1 MPESPVT
8 FLRNH
13 CQHAGILQLYPAYL
27 FLFHHEE
34 GRMPAAR
41 ISMRQIIE
49 VLRLKYEAGL
59 SHERI
64 ARACGLSKGVVGK
77 YVSLATAQG
86 ITWPLPEGTDE
97 VRLEALL
104 FPAKTPPSRFA
115 EPDYFQVHQELKTKG
130 VTLQLLWAEYVE
142 RHGDKA
148 RRYSQFCHHY
158 RLWRGRQRRSMRQVH
173 RAGEKIF
180 IDYCGPTVPV
190 VDRSTG
196 EMRKAQVFVAVLGAS
211 SYTFAEATWSQSLP
225 DWIASHQRMLAFYGG
240 VAELLVPDNLKA
252 AVTKADRYTPQ
263 INETYAELAAHYQ
276 TAVLPARPYKPKD
289 KAKAEAAVLLVER
302 WILARLRHR
311 MFFSLAE
318 LNTAIADLLPALNQ
332 RPFQGRSESRQSLF
346 EALDRPALRPL
357 PATPYVYAE
366 WRKARPGIDYHIE
379 IDKRLYSVPHALVG
393 VKLDVRV
400 TDTSVEVMHKGQRVA
415 LHPRHGKGRFVTL
428 TEHMPKSHQAHQ
440 NWSPGRFLNWATDI
454 GPATL
459 DVVQRQLK
467 DRPHPEHGYR
477 ACLGLLNLSRRY
489 SRDRLEQACSRALA
503 INSASYQSISSILK
517 QGLDQLPLPLNEE
530 EPELADLPVHTNVRG
545 SRYYH

>member
-1 MPESPVT
+1 
-8 FLRNH
+8 
-13 CQHAGILQLYPAYL
+13 
-27 FLFHHEE
+27 
-34 GRMPAAR
+34 
-41 ISMRQIIE
+41 MRQIIE

-64 ARACGLSKGVVGK
+64 ARACGLSKGVVSK
-77 YVSLATAQG
+77 YLSLAQVQG
-86 ITWPLPEGTDE
+86 VTWPLPEDTDE

-104 FPAKTPPSRFA
+104 FPARTPPARFA

-142 RHGDKA
+142 CHGGKA
-148 RRYSQFCHHY
+148 YRYSQFCHHY

-173 RAGEKIF
+173 RAGEKAF

-190 VDRSTG
+190 VDPSTG
-196 EMRKAQVFVAVLGAS
+196 EVRRAQVFVAVLGAS

-225 DWIASHQRMLAFYGG
+225 DWIASHQRMLRFFGG
-240 VAELLVPDNLKA
+240 VPELLVPDNLKA

-263 INETYAELAAHYQ
+263 INATYAELAAHYQ

-302 WILARLRHR
+302 WILARLRHQT
-311 MFFSLAE
+311 FFSLAE
-318 LNTAIADLLPALNQ
+318 LNAAITDLLPALNQ
-332 RPFQGRSESRQSLF
+332 RPFQGRIESRQSLF

-393 VKLDVRV
+393 VKLDVRI
-400 TDTSVEVMHKGQRVA
+400 TDTAVEVMHKGQRVA
-415 LHPRHGKGRFVTL
+415 LHPRHGKSRFVTL

-440 NWSPGRFLNWATDI
+440 NWSPGRFLNWASDI
-454 GPATL
+454 GPATR

-467 DRPHPEHGYR
+467 NRPHPEHGYR

-489 SRDRLEQACSRALA
+489 SRDRLEQACGRALA
-503 INSASYQSISSILK
+503 IDSASYQSISSILK
-517 QGLDQLPLPLNEE
+517 QGLDQLTLPLADD
-530 EPELADLPVHTNVRG
+530 EPDLTELPVHTNVRG
-545 SRYYH
+545 PHYYH

>member
-1 MPESPVT
+1 
-8 FLRNH
+8 
-13 CQHAGILQLYPAYL
+13 
-27 FLFHHEE
+27 
-34 GRMPAAR
+34 
-41 ISMRQIIE
+41 
-49 VLRLKYEAGL
+49 
-59 SHERI
+59 
-64 ARACGLSKGVVGK
+64 
-77 YVSLATAQG
+77 
-86 ITWPLPEGTDE
+86 
-97 VRLEALL
+97 
-104 FPAKTPPSRFA
+104 
-115 EPDYFQVHQELKTKG
+115 
-130 VTLQLLWAEYVE
+130 
-142 RHGDKA
+142 
-148 RRYSQFCHHY
+148 
-158 RLWRGRQRRSMRQVH
+158 
-173 RAGEKIF
+173 
-180 IDYCGPTVPV
+180 
-190 VDRSTG
+190 
-196 EMRKAQVFVAVLGAS
+196 AS

-252 AVTKADRYTPQ
+252 AVTKADRYTPK
-263 INETYAELAAHYQ
+263 INETYAELATHYQ

-311 MFFSLAE
+311 TFFSLAE
-318 LNTAIADLLPALNQ
+318 LNSAIADLLPALNQ
-332 RPFQGRSESRQSLF
+332 RPFLGRPESRQSLF
-346 EALDRPALRPL
+346 EALDRPALKPL

-440 NWSPGRFLNWATDI
+440 NWSPGRFLNWARDI

-503 INSASYQSISSILK
+503 INSASYQSITSILK
-517 QGLDQLPLPLNEE
+517 QGLDQLPLPLAEE
-530 EPELADLPVHTNVRG
+530 EPELADLPLHTNVRG
-545 SRYYH
+545 PRYYH

>member
-1 MPESPVT
+1 
-8 FLRNH
+8 
-13 CQHAGILQLYPAYL
+13 
-27 FLFHHEE
+27 
-34 GRMPAAR
+34 MPAAR

-64 ARACGLSKGVVGK
+64 ARAYSLSKGVVGK
-77 YVSLATAQG
+77 YVSLAQAHG
-86 ITWPLPEGTDE
+86 VTWPLPQNMDE
-97 VRLEALL
+97 VQLEALL
-104 FPAKTPPSRFA
+104 FPARTPLARFTD
-115 EPDYFQVHQELKTKG
+115 PDYFQVHQELKTKG

-142 RHGDKA
+142 RYGDKA
-148 RRYSQFCHHY
+148 YRYSQFCHHY
-158 RLWRGRQRRSMRQVH
+158 RLWLGRQRRSMRQVH
-173 RAGEKIF
+173 RAGEKVF

-196 EMRKAQVFVAVLGAS
+196 EIRQAQIFVAVLGAS
-211 SYTFAEATWSQSLP
+211 SYTFAEATWSQSLS
-225 DWIASHQRMLAFYGG
+225 DWIASHQRMLSFFGG
-240 VAELLVPDNLKA
+240 VPELLVPDNLKA

-276 TAVLPARPYKPKD
+276 TAALPARPYKPKD

-311 MFFSLAE
+311 TFFSLSELNAAIAE
-318 LNTAIADLLPALNQ
+318 LLPMLNQ
-332 RPFQGRSESRQSLF
+332 RPFQGRSDSRQSLF
-346 EALDRPALRPL
+346 ETLDRPALRPL

-393 VKLDVRV
+393 MKLDVRV
-400 TDTSVEVMHKGQRVA
+400 TDTAVEVMHKGRRVA
-415 LHPRHGKGRFVTL
+415 LHSRHGKSRFVTL

-440 NWSPGRFLNWATDI
+440 NWSPGRFINWAGDI

-459 DVVQRQLK
+459 SVVQKQLK

-489 SRDRLEQACSRALA
+489 RRDRLEQACARVLSL
-503 INSASYQSISSILK
+503 NTVSYQSISSILK
-517 QGLDQLPLPLNEE
+517 QGLDQLPLPLVEDA
-530 EPELADLPVHTNVRG
+530 PELTDLPVHTNVRG
-545 SRYYH
+545 PLYYH